1 MKIAAAI
8 IPILLGGGLLVYGA
22 VFHARTVYF
31 DEEVEIE
38 APPIEQDP
46 FAPIVDESWL
56 PPPETTLVENTVVE
70 PEHRLVLEVS
80 RGGVLRG
87 LSGKIRRTY
96 LGDVAPPD
104 LCPT

>member
-1 MKIAAAI
+1 MRLAAAI
-8 IPILLGGGLLVYGA
+8 SAIILGAGLLVYGA
-22 VFHARTVYF
+22 VFHARTVHF

-38 APPIEQDP
+38 APPPEQDP
-46 FAPIVDESWL
+46 FAPIVEDPWI
-56 PPPETTLVENTVVE
+56 PPPETILVENTVVE

-80 RGGVLRG
+80 RGGVERG

-96 LGDVAPPD
+96 LGSAVPPD